1 MTEKYTNRLRRLG
14 QLTLLA
20 TVGLLVGCSA
30 DINVR
35 GNAPDADRLAL
46 IKPGAQSR
54 EQVIQLLGSPTTI
67 STFDK
72 TTIYYIS
79 QRTKV
84 VTFNKPKVLSRNI
97 IEIHFDKKGRVAKI
111 KNYDLSNSR
120 DIALIERTT
129 PTPGRQFTV
138 LQQLL
143 GNFGRFE
150 NSGKTDDQ

>member
-1 MTEKYTNRLRRLG
+1 MTKKRTNKLRRLA
-14 QLTLLA
+14 LLGS
-20 TVGLLVGCSA
+20 VGLLAACSA
-30 DINVR
+30 DINLR
-35 GNAPDADRLAL
+35 GNAPDTDRLAL

-54 EQVIQLLGSPTTI
+54 EQVVQLLGSPTTI

-72 TTIYYIS
+72 NTIYYIS

-84 VTFNKPKVLSRNI
+84 VTFNKPQILSRKI
-97 IEIHFDKKGRVAKI
+97 VEISFDKNDRVTQV

-120 DIALIERTT
+120 DIELIKRTT
-129 PTPGRQFTV
+129 PTPGRQFTI

-150 NSGKTDDQ
+150 SSGETSDK

>member
-1 MTEKYTNRLRRLG
+1 
-14 QLTLLA
+14 
-20 TVGLLVGCSA
+20 VGCSA

-84 VTFNKPKVLSRNI
+84 VTFNKPQVLSRKI
-97 IEIHFDKKGRVAKI
+97 VEIHFDKNDRVAKI

-150 NSGKTDDQ
+150 GSEDDSQ

>member
-1 MTEKYTNRLRRLG
+1 M
-14 QLTLLA
+14 
-20 TVGLLVGCSA
+20 GLMAACSA
-30 DINVR
+30 DINQR

-54 EQVIQLLGSPTTI
+54 EQVVQLLGSPTTI

-72 TTIYYIS
+72 NTIYYIS

-84 VTFNKPKVLSRNI
+84 VTFNKPQILSRKI
-97 IEIHFDKKGRVAKI
+97 VKISFDKNDRVAEVN
-111 KNYDLSNSR
+111 NYDLSNSR
-120 DIALIERTT
+120 DLDLIKRTT
-129 PTPGRQFTV
+129 PTPGRQFTI

-150 NSGKTDDQ
+150 GNSETTSE